1 MNPNNVKAWSLAV
14 LLGASAVNHVAN
26 PKFYY
31 PVVPAILCTDKAGA
45 LGLMTRHQWVL
56 ASTVPEALAA
66 AGLLIPGTRKLAATA
81 TAAMFVGFTFG
92 HVTALRHAFGPKGTP
107 AQRRIHAVRLP
118 LQIPLVAWAW
128 SARKN

>member
-1 MNPNNVKAWSLAV
+1 MKPDNVKAWSLAV
-14 LLGASAVNHVAN
+14 LLGASAVNHVVN

-31 PVVPAILCTDKAGA
+31 PVVPPVLCTDKAGA

-66 AGLLIPGTRKLAATA
+66 AGLLIPGTRRVAATA

-92 HVTALRHAFGPKGTP
+92 HLTALRHAFGPKGSP

-128 SARKN
+128 SARKS